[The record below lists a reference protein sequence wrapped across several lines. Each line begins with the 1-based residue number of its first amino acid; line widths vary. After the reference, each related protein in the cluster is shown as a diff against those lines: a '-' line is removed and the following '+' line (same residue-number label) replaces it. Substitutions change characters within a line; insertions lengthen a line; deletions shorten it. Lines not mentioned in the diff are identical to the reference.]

1 MPPSRSPPL
10 SPSLTLYEPSLRV
23 QQALGRQGRG
33 EQAWALAHCAPSSL
47 TSKELTAPSPS
58 ELELG
63 GSTAGSILP
72 CLPPFHAD

>member
-1 MPPSRSPPL
+1 MPPHRSPPL

-63 GSTAGSILP
+63 GIYSWKHPSMSPAVSR
-72 CLPPFHAD
+72 